1 MKTNLPIDETFR
13 LNLQDYAEK
22 PPMHVFDHIME
33 IRAQRRSK
41 RPFPIILVALLSLLI
56 AATIGYFTWLR
67 PADVPLD
74 SFPVPIKLA
83 KTQELPA
90 DPPILHVDP
99 SKITPA

>member
-1 MKTNLPIDETFR
+1 MKTNLPIDDTFR
-13 LNLQDYAEK
+13 LNLQDYAEN

-33 IRAQRRSK
+33 IRAQRRNK
-41 RPFPIILVALLSLLI
+41 RPIPVILVALLSLLI
-56 AATIGYFTWLR
+56 AAAIAYLTWLR
-67 PADVPLD
+67 PADVQLD

-90 DPPILHVDP
+90 DMPLLKIDP